1 VAARAVPAHQA
12 GCDGFAGGAGELK
25 VSEFPTCSRPHWIA
39 PASLPFLEAAWAIY
53 GLGVMTDGG
62 PKQLRALAK
71 SYERAPSLRLIA
83 LLSPSHQRAGLDTG
97 LNRVAVPWFIC
108 PAASTLRVLPRRR

>member
-1 VAARAVPAHQA
+1 MAARTVPAHQA
-12 GCDGFAGGAGELK
+12 DRAGLRGGGGA
-25 VSEFPTCSRPHWIA
+25 VSCQGFLDSWNLSGFPTGSRPHWIA
-39 PASLPFLEAAWAIY
+39 PASLPFLEAVAIY

-83 LLSPSHQRAGLDTG
+83 LLSPSSTG
-97 LNRVAVPWFIC
+97 
-108 PAASTLRVLPRRR
+108 ASETASPV

>member
-1 VAARAVPAHQA
+1 MAQRHISAHQA
-12 GCDGFAGGAGELK
+12 GCDGFAGGGGELK

-39 PASLPFLEAAWAIY
+39 PASLPFLEAVAIY

-83 LLSPSHQRAGLDTG
+83 LLSPSSTG
-97 LNRVAVPWFIC
+97 ASETASAV
-108 PAASTLRVLPRRR
+108 